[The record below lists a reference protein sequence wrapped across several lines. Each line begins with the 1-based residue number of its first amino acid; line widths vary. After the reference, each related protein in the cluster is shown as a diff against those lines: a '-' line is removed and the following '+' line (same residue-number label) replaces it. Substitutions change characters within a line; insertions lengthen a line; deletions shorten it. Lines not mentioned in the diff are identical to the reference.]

1 VTDRVRVGS
10 IQVVLGAGQA
20 VETFDAVVVLFASGK
35 VVLVRNVRRAWEFP
49 GGRRED
55 GESYQ
60 ETAVREVFEE
70 TGATISDI
78 EYLGHYV
85 APTGQITVITCAE
98 ALSFQ
103 QPGDECRISDVG
115 LFDELPADLSF
126 GDGRE
131 QLFLE
136 HARERALR
144 KSAV

>member
-20 VETFDAVVVLFASGK
+20 VEAFDAVVVVLFASGK

-55 GESYQ
+55 GESCQ

-70 TGATISDI
+70 TGATVGDI

-115 LFDELPADLSF
+115 LFGELPTDLSF

-144 KSAV
+144 KSV